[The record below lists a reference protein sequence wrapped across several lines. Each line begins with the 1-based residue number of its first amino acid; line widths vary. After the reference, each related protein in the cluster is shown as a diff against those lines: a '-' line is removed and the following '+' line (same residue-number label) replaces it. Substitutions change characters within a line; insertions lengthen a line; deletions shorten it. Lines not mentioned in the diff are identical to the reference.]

1 MMIMIMLIVFVKLL
15 ADKSFK
21 PFFPQG
27 PLPDVPIIVNLQH
40 AATSDSV
47 EYNCIVVI
55 IPRSKKN

>member
-1 MMIMIMLIVFVKLL
+1 MLIVFVKLL

-27 PLPDVPIIVNLQH
+27 PLPDVPIIANLQH